1 MRRIGLLLVGT
12 LLTSPA
18 AAQTSAADP
27 YLGTFTS
34 QANEV
39 VTVRKQGATYS
50 GSIRT
55 NGAEFP
61 YTARKIGRSLIGSF
75 QAQGQS
81 FLFQAAV
88 AGDQMTFIANGQ
100 TTLLQRGSRVAS
112 HDGPDR
118 AGVAGKNPRG
128 APPRATGQDAQIER
142 ILLSSPWCYMHYSQ
156 TLGSTNTERGV
167 FLRDGRLV
175 VSTGHEMASSGAN
188 GTVFG
193 SGAGGATYGWRVAG
207 GDLLIS
213 ESGGPYNPT
222 GLRITQNSN
231 GYPIL
236 NVAGKEYSQCN

>member
-1 MRRIGLLLVGT
+1 MRFLSLALAGALV
-12 LLTSPA
+12 TSGA
-18 AAQTSAADP
+18 EAQSATADP

-34 QANEV
+34 DANEV
-39 VTVRKQGATYS
+39 VTVRIQGSTYT
-50 GSIRT
+50 GSIST
-55 NGAEFP
+55 NGTEYP
-61 YTARKIGRSLIGSF
+61 WTGRKIGRSLIGSF

-88 AGDQMTFIANGQ
+88 QGDQMTFLANGT
-100 TTLLQRGSRVAS
+100 TTLLHRGTAVARNRSREDTGG
-112 HDGPDR
+112 DGR
-118 AGVAGKNPRG
+118 SRRG
-128 APPRATGQDAQIER
+128 PAPGATGQDAQIER

-175 VSTGHEMASSGAN
+175 VGTGHEMASSGEN

-193 SGAGGATYGWRVAG
+193 GGNGSAEYRWRVAN

-213 ESGGPYNPT
+213 QQGGPFAPT

-236 NVAGKEYSQCN
+236 NVSGKEYSQCN

>member
-1 MRRIGLLLVGT
+1 MRPFILLTAAT
-12 LLTSPA
+12 LLASTARGQSTP
-18 AAQTSAADP
+18 ADP

-34 QANEV
+34 DAHEV
-39 VTVRKQGATYS
+39 VTVHKQGSTYS
-50 GSIRT
+50 GTITT

-88 AGDQMTFIANGQ
+88 AGDQMTFLANGQ
-100 TTLLQRGSRVAS
+100 TTLLHRGSAVAATR
-112 HDGPDR
+112 GR
-118 AGVAGKNPRG
+118 GEGGTAGREPPGTQ
-128 APPRATGQDAQIER
+128 PRATGQDAQIER

-167 FLRDGRLV
+167 YLRDGRLV
-175 VSTGHEMASSGAN
+175 VTTGHEMVSSGEN
-188 GTVFG
+188 GTAYG
-193 SGAGGATYGWRVAG
+193 SSNGGTTYRWRVLG
-207 GDLLIS
+207 GDLQLS
-213 ESGGPYNPT
+213 DGAGPFTPV